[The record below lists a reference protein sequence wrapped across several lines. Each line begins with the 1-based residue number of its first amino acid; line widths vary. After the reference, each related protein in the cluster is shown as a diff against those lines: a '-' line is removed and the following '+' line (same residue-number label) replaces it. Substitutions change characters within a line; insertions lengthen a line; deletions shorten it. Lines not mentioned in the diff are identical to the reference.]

1 VDVDG
6 IRGADST
13 YVVRWQVWFG
23 HVSGYVWTL
32 FMFLLGRVE
41 IWRMIRLMLLS
52 RDEMGWDDDRSFGST
67 CFAVALFHGTLAVLA
82 ASDLDCEGSCA
93 LRTRDS

>member
-1 VDVDG
+1 MG
-6 IRGADST
+6 RWIRGADST

-52 RDEMGWDDDRSFGST
+52 RDEMDGMMIGRS
-67 CFAVALFHGTLAVLA
+67 VARVLQ
-82 ASDLDCEGSCA
+82 
-93 LRTRDS
+93 